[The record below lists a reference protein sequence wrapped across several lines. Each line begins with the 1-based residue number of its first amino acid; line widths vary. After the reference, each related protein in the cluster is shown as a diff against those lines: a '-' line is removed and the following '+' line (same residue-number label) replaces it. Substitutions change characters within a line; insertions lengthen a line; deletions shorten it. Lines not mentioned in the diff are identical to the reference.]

1 MKELPKNRLTF
12 KESMIESQ
20 YLATKTKEEKKQYK
34 QLSVEDKR
42 EILKEYQSKPR
53 KEMRFESEINKSDE
67 NLSKIYQRFSEIG
80 VEDLFGTK
88 KEVKELPM
96 ILKDN
101 ENIMYVTSG
110 LYNNNTY
117 LIVCTD
123 LRLLFL
129 DKGMIYGLK
138 FHEFPFEKINS
149 VSYKKGLLFGEIII
163 HHGSSSIAIGSISK
177 NTVSRMAETI
187 QEQISIR
194 ESSMKPSNSEKMS
207 FSVADELIKYKEL
220 LDVGVISQEE
230 FDKKKQQLLDID

>member
-1 MKELPKNRLTF
+1 MV
-12 KESMIESQ
+12 Q
-20 YLATKTKEEKKQYK
+20 
-34 QLSVEDKR
+34 KR
-42 EILKEYQSKPR
+42 
-53 KEMRFESEINKSDE
+53 SERTTYD
-67 NLSKIYQRFSEIG
+67 
-80 VEDLFGTK
+80 
-88 KEVKELPM
+88 
-96 ILKDN
+96 LKDN

-177 NTVSRMAETI
+177 TLYLEWRKQYKNKSLF
-187 QEQISIR
+187 
-194 ESSMKPSNSEKMS
+194 EK
-207 FSVADELIKYKEL
+207 VLWNHPILKN
-220 LDVGVISQEE
+220 E
-230 FDKKKQQLLDID
+230 FFCCWWINKI

>member
-1 MKELPKNRLTF
+1 
-12 KESMIESQ
+12 
-20 YLATKTKEEKKQYK
+20 
-34 QLSVEDKR
+34 
-42 EILKEYQSKPR
+42 
-53 KEMRFESEINKSDE
+53 
-67 NLSKIYQRFSEIG
+67 
-80 VEDLFGTK
+80 
-88 KEVKELPM
+88 M

-149 VSYKKGLLFGEIII
+149 VSYKKDFFWRNNYTSRFIKYRYRKHI
-163 HHGSSSIAIGSISK
+163 K

-194 ESSMKPSNSEKMS
+194 ESSMKPSNSEK
-207 FSVADELIKYKEL
+207 
-220 LDVGVISQEE
+220 
-230 FDKKKQQLLDID
+230 

>member
-1 MKELPKNRLTF
+1 ME
-12 KESMIESQ
+12 
-20 YLATKTKEEKKQYK
+20 
-34 QLSVEDKR
+34 
-42 EILKEYQSKPR
+42 
-53 KEMRFESEINKSDE
+53 
-67 NLSKIYQRFSEIG
+67 
-80 VEDLFGTK
+80 K

-101 ENIMYVTSG
+101 ENIMYGTSG

-149 VSYKKGLLFGEIII
+149 VSYKKGFLFGEIII
-163 HHGSSSIAIGSISK
+163 HHGSSSISIGSISK
-177 NTVSRMAETI
+177 NAVSRMAETI

-194 ESSMKPSNSEKMS
+194 ESSMKPSNSGKMS
-207 FSVADELIKYKEL
+207 FFVADELIKYKEL
-220 LDVGVISQEE
+220 LDVEVISQEE

>member
-1 MKELPKNRLTF
+1 MKELPKSRLTF

-53 KEMRFESEINKSDE
+53 
-67 NLSKIYQRFSEIG
+67 
-80 VEDLFGTK
+80 

>member
-1 MKELPKNRLTF
+1 MKELPKSRLTF

-42 EILKEYQSKPR
+42 EILKEYQSKHR
-53 KEMRFESEINKSDE
+53 
-67 NLSKIYQRFSEIG
+67 
-80 VEDLFGTK
+80 